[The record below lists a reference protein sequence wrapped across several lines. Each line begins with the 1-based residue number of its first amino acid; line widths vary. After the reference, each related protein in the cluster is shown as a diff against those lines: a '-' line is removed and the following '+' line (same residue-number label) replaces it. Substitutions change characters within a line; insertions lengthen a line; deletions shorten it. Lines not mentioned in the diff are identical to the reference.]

1 MSRIGKKPVAIPA
14 GVTAKLEGQTIA
26 VKGAKGE
33 LKFTAPD
40 EVAVTIDGGAVHV
53 DAARRG
59 QARARHVGH
68 DARADRQPRRRR
80 DQGLREEARDQ
91 RRRLQG
97 GDRRQEPA
105 AVARLQPRHRSIR
118 SPPAITIA
126 TPKPTEI
133 TISGIDKR
141 QVGQIAAEIR
151 AFRGPEPYKGKGVKY
166 AGEFI
171 FRKEGKKK

>member
-1 MSRIGKKPVAIPA
+1 MSRIGKKPVVIPS
-14 GVTAKLEGQTIA
+14 GVTAKLDGKAIA

-40 EVAVTIDGGAVHV
+40 EVAVTIEGGAIHV
-53 DAARRG
+53 APHGEDKRSRAMWG
-59 QARARHVGH
+59 TARARIQNLVAGVTQGFEKKLEINGVGYK
-68 DARADRQPRRRR
+68 
-80 DQGLREEARDQ
+80 
-91 RRRLQG
+91 
-97 GDRRQEPA
+97 A
-105 AVARLQPRHRSIR
+105 AVAGKNLQLSLGYSHDIMFPI
-118 SPPAITIA
+118 PVGVTIVA
-126 TPKPTEI
+126 PKPTEI